1 MKEFLEINKGVGT
14 VMELMKTMKYTPD
27 EKIAI
32 LRSAADLIS
41 NVMSMEVLVKSL
53 ALSFRDKE
61 R

>member
-1 MKEFLEINKGVGT
+1 MKEFSEINKGVGT

>member
-1 MKEFLEINKGVGT
+1 
-14 VMELMKTMKYTPD
+14 MELMKTMKYTPD